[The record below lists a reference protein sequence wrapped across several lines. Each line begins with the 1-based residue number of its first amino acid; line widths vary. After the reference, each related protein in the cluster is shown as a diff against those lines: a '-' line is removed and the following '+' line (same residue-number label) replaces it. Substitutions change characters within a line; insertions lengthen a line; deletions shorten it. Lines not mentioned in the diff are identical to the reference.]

1 MQAAGEQAVL
11 RKAITLV
18 REAGPS
24 EDEDD
29 GDEGGSV
36 LKGPRH
42 G

>member
-1 MQAAGEQAVL
+1 MQAAPEQAVY
-11 RKAITLV
+11 RKAIAQA
-18 REAGPS
+18 REAGSS

-29 GDEGGSV
+29 GDEGDSV